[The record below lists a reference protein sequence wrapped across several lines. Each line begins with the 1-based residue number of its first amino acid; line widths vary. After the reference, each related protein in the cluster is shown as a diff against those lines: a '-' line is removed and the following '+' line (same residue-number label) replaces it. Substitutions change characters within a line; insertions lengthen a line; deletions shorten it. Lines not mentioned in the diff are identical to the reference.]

1 MLINVM
7 NHSVGLKSI
16 FLLFVAFLVYS
27 TTGVFSK
34 ITSFEEF
41 LSFRYFFFF
50 SLVVLSIAIYA
61 VLWQIILRNVPLTQ
75 AFIFK
80 SITVPFSLLF
90 AYLIVNED
98 LTWNNLVGAA
108 VIIAGIGLSSRSSY
122 IHVFLSNSR
131 YRYISMFCFSN
142 SFKKEC

>member
-1 MLINVM
+1 M

-41 LSFRYFFFF
+41 LSFRYFSFF

-90 AYLIVNED
+90 AYFIFNED

-108 VIIAGIGLSSRSSY
+108 FIIAGIVFNSRSS
-122 IHVFLSNSR
+122 
-131 YRYISMFCFSN
+131 
-142 SFKKEC
+142 